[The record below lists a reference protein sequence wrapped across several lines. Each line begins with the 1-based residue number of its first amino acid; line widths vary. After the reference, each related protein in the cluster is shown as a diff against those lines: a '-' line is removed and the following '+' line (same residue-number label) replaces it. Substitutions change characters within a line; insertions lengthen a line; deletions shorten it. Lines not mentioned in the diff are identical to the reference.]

1 MKDTVITARRKK
13 IEVFTFIACIVVAIG
28 LNIYAIAKY
37 STPWSEVYSQ
47 IVYVLVI
54 GCVIY
59 ALWSVLRLLFY
70 GIIGLIRRL

>member
-13 IEVFTFIACIVVAIG
+13 TEVFTFIACIVVAIG
-28 LNIYAIAKY
+28 LNIFAIAKY
-37 STPWSEVYSQ
+37 NTAWSELYSQ

-54 GCVIY
+54 GCIIY
-59 ALWSVLRLLFY
+59 ALWTVLRLVFY